1 MNYYYFVS
9 KYIVIIYYKLIMEKK
24 MDEVELKRSRMI
36 QSHNQEMSDIK
47 IGIQMLRIDEVP
59 DAVRTALL
67 DEINYSFTEK
77 WNYYRKEMQKLNDEI
92 NELKKYY

>member
-1 MNYYYFVS
+1 
-9 KYIVIIYYKLIMEKK
+9 MEKK
-24 MDEVELKRSRMI
+24 IDEIELKRLRLA

-59 DAVRTALL
+59 DGVRTVLL

-77 WNYYRKEMQKLNDEI
+77 WNYYRKEMQKLDDEI
-92 NELKKYY
+92 TDLKKYY

>member
-1 MNYYYFVS
+1 
-9 KYIVIIYYKLIMEKK
+9 MEKK
-24 MDEVELKRSRMI
+24 IDEVELKRSRLI

-47 IGIQMLRIDEVP
+47 IGIQMLKLDEVP

-77 WNYYRKEMQKLNDEI
+77 WNYYRKEMQKLDDEI
-92 NELKKYY
+92 TDLKKHY

>member
-1 MNYYYFVS
+1 
-9 KYIVIIYYKLIMEKK
+9 MEKK
-24 MDEVELKRSRMI
+24 IDEIELKRLRLI

-77 WNYYRKEMQKLNDEI
+77 WNYYRKEMQKLDDEI

>member
-1 MNYYYFVS
+1 
-9 KYIVIIYYKLIMEKK
+9 MEKK
-24 MDEVELKRSRMI
+24 IDEVELKRSRLI

-47 IGIQMLRIDEVP
+47 IGIQMLKLDEVP

-77 WNYYRKEMQKLNDEI
+77 WNYYRKEMQKLDDEI
-92 NELKKYY
+92 TDLKKYY

>member
-1 MNYYYFVS
+1 
-9 KYIVIIYYKLIMEKK
+9 MEKK
-24 MDEVELKRSRMI
+24 IDEIELKRLRLI

-47 IGIQMLRIDEVP
+47 IGIQMLKIDEVR

-77 WNYYRKEMQKLNDEI
+77 WNYYRKEMQKLDDEI
-92 NELKKYY
+92 TDLKKYY

>member
-1 MNYYYFVS
+1 
-9 KYIVIIYYKLIMEKK
+9 MEKK
-24 MDEVELKRSRMI
+24 IDEIELKRLRLI

-47 IGIQMLRIDEVP
+47 IGIQMLKIDEVR

-77 WNYYRKEMQKLNDEI
+77 WNYHRKEMQKLDDEI
-92 NELKKYY
+92 TDSKKYY

>member
-1 MNYYYFVS
+1 
-9 KYIVIIYYKLIMEKK
+9 MEKK
-24 MDEVELKRSRMI
+24 IDEIELKRLRLI

-47 IGIQMLRIDEVP
+47 TGIQMLKIDEVR

-77 WNYYRKEMQKLNDEI
+77 WNYYRKEMQKLDDEI
-92 NELKKYY
+92 TDLKKYY